1 MVAVGQVGGLVEV
14 LRAVGGGVRVVM
26 RKFAGSSTSGSLM
39 RSVAFRLRRSRRR
52 HRGLRA
58 GPDREGRGRFDVRRW
73 GRRHHLDVVLLDAG
87 ISTAQLDRDF
97 AVRDRFVVAVLHCR
111 IDHVV
116 TAQNRPY
123 TSAT

>member
-1 MVAVGQVGGLVEV
+1 VKAAADSM
-14 LRAVGGGVRVVM
+14 
-26 RKFAGSSTSGSLM
+26 FA
-39 RSVAFRLRRSRRR
+39 
-52 HRGLRA
+52 A
-58 GPDREGRGRFDVRRW
+58 GAADTT
-73 GRRHHLDVVLLDAG
+73 LDVVLLDAG